1 MVLADDSTESVDIV
15 GTEDPQTPFALL
27 SEQNLRDLLEVLD
40 ERERK
45 IIFHRFGLGGGEPKT
60 LEEVGNAGHGRRL
73 AGVWLNLSLPSFEVM

>member
-15 GTEDPQTPFALL
+15 GTKDPQTPFALL

-45 IIFHRFGLGGGEPKT
+45 IIFQRFGLDGGKPKT
-60 LEEVGNAGHGRRL
+60 LEEVGNAGYSRCL
-73 AGVWLNLSLPSFEVM
+73 ASVPIGSQSAFVSR